1 MESEPNTILLLGRPG
16 SGKGTQTKILSQA
29 LGWKTLSSGDRF
41 KEIRDGEGALS
52 ERVRATYDTG
62 RVLPDWLPM
71 YLLEEALLN
80 MEDSESIVVEG
91 FGRTKSQA
99 ETIERVLAWLGRRF
113 VVISLDVSEQ
123 EAMRRMLER
132 AKSEHRPDSDVE
144 EKIRE
149 RFDEFRNNTE
159 PALDYFKSVGK
170 LLIVNGEQA
179 PEQVAHDIQT
189 ALNLTK

>member
-1 MESEPNTILLLGRPG
+1 MQTDTNTILLLGRPG

-29 LGWKTLSSGDRF
+29 LGWKTLSSGDRI
-41 KEIRDGEGALS
+41 KELRDGSGPLA
-52 ERVRATYDTG
+52 ERVRAGYDAG
-62 RVLPDWLPM
+62 RLLPDWLPM
-71 YLLEEALLN
+71 YILEDTLINLDDQAG
-80 MEDSESIVVEG
+80 IVCEG

-99 ETIERVLAWLGRRF
+99 EIIERVLAWLGRKF

-132 AKSEHRPDSDVE
+132 AKVEHRPDSDVE

-170 LLIVNGEQA
+170 LLVVNGQQT
-179 PEQVAHDIQT
+179 PEQVAAEIES
-189 ALNLTK
+189 ALKLK